1 MRAATLGTVGE
12 AAAMGVFDVVPC
24 PGRRPNARCG
34 SHDAAGRQTSAS
46 AYGRIA
52 PPTQPAFEPGKVEP
66 ADRVMRKPPANAAA
80 TSFTVTSFTVTPTPT
95 VTAVRLEPTP
105 RRAGIEPVNF

>member
-1 MRAATLGTVGE
+1 
-12 AAAMGVFDVVPC
+12 MGVFDVVPC

-34 SHDAAGRQTSAS
+34 SHDAVGRETSAS

-52 PPTQPAFEPGKVEP
+52 PPTQPAFEPGKAEP

-80 TSFTVTSFTVTPTPT
+80 TSFTVTSFTVTSFTVTPFTVTPTPT